1 MATIWVEADMKVL
14 RCESDHDAQAAS
26 VVGATI
32 GRRWEKS
39 MKVALAAC
47 ACAVMLAYCQM
58 AQARITRITITR
70 VESPTFEGR
79 SFAGVGQY
87 EKLVG
92 HVAGEIDPADPH
104 NSVITDVGL
113 APRNARGEVEYET
126 DIMILRPVDRSKGN
140 HKLWYELTNRG
151 SIVAFPQI
159 NDAPSGGNDPSKAAD
174 AGNGF
179 LMRLGFSVLMT
190 GWDTTAAP
198 GGNRFTTKAPVAVNP
213 DGLPII
219 GPALEEFSIDND
231 TATSGRLTYLAA
243 TLDKSTAI
251 LTMRARYEDF
261 PTVVPA
267 AKWDYVDEAGTAI
280 RLVGEQ
286 VSFQQGMLY
295 EFAYQAKDPV
305 VSGVGFAAIRDLAS
319 FVRSSRADDAG
330 TANPLDGEAAA
341 IYASCVS
348 QPCRTAH
355 DFVQLGF
362 NEAEGGGKA
371 IDGIVNWIGG
381 ADGIYMNYRF
391 AQPFRTHRQHIN
403 RWFPEFQAPFTNQ
416 VRFDPV
422 THTTGGKLARCL
434 ASATCPKIFEVNS
447 ANEYWAKDMAVAHVD
462 EAGMDL
468 ADEAANVR
476 AYFLASLPHQGGI
489 GATGRGICQQERNP
503 LVANAVLRALL
514 VAMDQ
519 WVSTSVAPPASRL
532 PRVADGTLVPPLPR
546 TGQGFPQIPHI
557 QYNGRMHSGDLFDYG
572 PRSGAGILTVLPPR
586 LIGTPYPAL
595 VPKTDSDG
603 NDIAGIR
610 LPDVAVPLATYTG
623 WNLRAAPA
631 GGDDGCDSFGQR
643 IDLARTKAE
652 RIANADPRPSL
663 EERYPSHADY
673 VNAVAAVANGLARD
687 RLLLDEDVQAYVNRA
702 RNAPVG
708 N

>member
-1 MATIWVEADMKVL
+1 MKL
-14 RCESDHDAQAAS
+14 
-26 VVGATI
+26 
-32 GRRWEKS
+32 
-39 MKVALAAC
+39 ALSAC
-47 ACAVMLAYCQM
+47 VCSVMLASCQM
-58 AQARITRITITR
+58 AQARITRITVTR
-70 VESPTFEGR
+70 VDLPALEGR
-79 SFAGVGQY
+79 SFGSVGQY

-92 HVAGEIDPADPH
+92 RVAGEIDPADPH

-113 APRNARGEVEYET
+113 APRNVAGKVEYET
-126 DIMILRPVDRSKGN
+126 DIMILRPADRSKGN
-140 HKLWYELTNRG
+140 HKVWYELTNRG

-179 LMRLGFSVLMT
+179 LMRQGFSILFS

-198 GGNRFTTKAPVAVNP
+198 GGDRFTTKAPVAANP
-213 DGLPII
+213 DGSPII

-231 TATSGRLTYLAA
+231 TTTSGRLTYRAA
-243 TLDKSTAI
+243 TLDKSKAT
-251 LTMRARYEDF
+251 LTMRARYEDS
-261 PTVVPA
+261 PIVVPA
-267 AKWDYVDEAGTAI
+267 AEWDYADEGGRAI

-286 VSFQQGMLY
+286 TPFQQVMLY

-305 VSGVGFAAIRDLAS
+305 VSGLGFAAIRDLAS
-319 FVRSSRADDAG
+319 FVRTAQKDDDG
-330 TANPLDGEAAA
+330 DANPLNGDAAA
-341 IYASCVS
+341 IYAACVS

-362 NEAEGGGKA
+362 NEDEGGRKA
-371 IDGIVNWIGG
+371 VDGIINWIGG
-381 ADGIYMNYRF
+381 ADGVYMNYRF
-391 AQPFRTHRQHIN
+391 AQPFRTYRQHIN

-422 THTTGGKLARCL
+422 THTSGGKLARCL

-462 EAGMDL
+462 EAGIDL
-468 ADEAANVR
+468 ADEPANVR
-476 AYFLASLPHQGGI
+476 SYFLASLPHQGGI

-519 WVSTSVAPPASRL
+519 WVSTGTEPPASRL
-532 PRVADGTLVPPLPR
+532 PRVADRTLVPPLPQ
-546 TGQGFPQIPHI
+546 TGQGFPQIRGI
-557 QYNGRMHSGDLFDYG
+557 KYNGRMHTGDLFDYG
-572 PRSGAGILTVLPPR
+572 PRSAEGILTVLPPR
-586 LIGTPYPAL
+586 LVGTPYPAL
-595 VPKTDSDG
+595 VPKADSDG

-610 LPDVAVPLATYTG
+610 LPDVVVPLATYTG
-623 WNLRAAPA
+623 WNLRAMPA
-631 GGDDGCDSFGQR
+631 GGDDGCDSFGQQV
-643 IDLARTKAE
+643 DFARTKAE

-687 RLLLDEDVQAYVNRA
+687 RLLLDEDVQAYVNKA